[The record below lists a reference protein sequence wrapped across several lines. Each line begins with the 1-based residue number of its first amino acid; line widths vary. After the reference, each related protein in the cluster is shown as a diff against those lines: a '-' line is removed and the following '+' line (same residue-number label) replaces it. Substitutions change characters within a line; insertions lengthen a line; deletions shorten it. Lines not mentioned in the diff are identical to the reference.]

1 MSQIAE
7 NLESVLN
14 KIRAVEKRAFR
25 DENSVKLVAVSK
37 FHPAESV
44 IEALEA
50 GQLLFGENRV
60 QEAAA
65 KFDEIRARGLEPNL
79 HIIGSLQRNKVKE
92 AVRIASCIESA
103 DRIELIEEIE
113 KQAAKINKNIE
124 ILFEVHTGEDSK
136 AGFTSVEDLENAIK
150 LCAGQKFPHVTP
162 RGFMTMAPFTEDK
175 GLIRKSFVTLRN
187 LRDSFQKNYP
197 SLDLSELSMGMSG
210 DFEVAIEEGATI
222 VRIGTA
228 IFGLRT
234 YSKTLMQQTST

>member
-92 AVRIASCIESA
+92 AVRIARCIESV

-136 AGFTSVEDLENAIK
+136 AGFTSEEDLHTAVSR
-150 LCAGQKFPHVTP
+150 CAKGEFPHITP
-162 RGFMTMAPFTEDK
+162 KGFMTMAPFTSDTS
-175 GLIRKSFVTLRN
+175 LIRKSFVTLRN
-187 LRDSFQKNYP
+187 LRDSLQNEFP
-197 SLDLSELSMGMSG
+197 ALSLHELSMGMSG
-210 DFEVAIEEGATI
+210 DYEIAIEEGATI

-228 IFGLRT
+228 IFGERA
-234 YSKTLMQQTST
+234 

>member
-150 LCAGQKFPHVTP
+150 LCAGQKFPHITP

-175 GLIRKSFVTLRN
+175 DLIRKSFVTLRN
-187 LRDSFQKNYP
+187 LRNSFQKIYP
-197 SLDLSELSMGMSG
+197 NLDLSELSMGMSG
-210 DFEVAIEEGATI
+210 DFEIAIEEGATI

-228 IFGLRT
+228 IFGSRG
-234 YSKTLMQQTST
+234 

>member
-136 AGFTSVEDLENAIK
+136 AGFTSKEELENAIK
-150 LCAGQKFPHVTP
+150 LCAEQKFPHITP

-210 DFEVAIEEGATI
+210 DFEIAIEEGATI

-228 IFGLRT
+228 IFGSRG
-234 YSKTLMQQTST
+234 

>member
-65 KFDEIRARGLEPNL
+65 KFDEIRAQGLEPNL

-187 LRDSFQKNYP
+187 LRDSFQKKYP
-197 SLDLSELSMGMSG
+197 GLDLSELSMGMSG
-210 DFEVAIEEGATI
+210 DFEIAIEEGATI

-228 IFGLRT
+228 IFGSRG
-234 YSKTLMQQTST
+234 